1 MDGDTGGIDEGIWG
15 SVAKGLDKNTKNGT
29 ECC

>member
-1 MDGDTGGIDEGIWG
+1 VDGDGIDEGIWG